1 MEYSKGGTDQPQRNH
16 PIAANMQQVA
26 ALFLFSNARRSPF
39 IDLPI
44 LFRI

>member
-16 PIAANMQQVA
+16 PIAANMPQVA
-26 ALFLFSNARRSPF
+26 ALFLFPNARRSPS
-39 IDLPI
+39 IGLLI